1 MLTDFKDKDM
11 IEQISLLTTIQE
23 TADTSALS
31 DLLRIYEEPLVDPAV
46 DKMVYHALLILLP
59 DHRQEIMSGLLAKS
73 RRVRLLSIKM
83 AGVSGIDDA
92 LLPLKKM
99 LADNRDDV
107 EIQTVIIRSLT
118 MLNGPEIID
127 ILLPYLDHDDLTISG
142 TIMAYIGY
150 LQHLPGRDMMMEVVR
165 TEAKS
170 ASDSLRSGLALAQF
184 NHFQDNDSI
193 AFLIEQIHHLNP
205 GLRLICHE
213 QLLAIGAPSLPALE
227 SCLADGDKN
236 ERILAAN
243 LIGMIGDLNG
253 AGLACRLLYR
263 RTEPEPNLRFA
274 LYEALGKIS
283 ATRSLVTLM
292 DGLKQ
297 TDDLLLMAVITGL
310 EEQSDESLYVPLL
323 TFLAENEIQANLII
337 QAMIDTRSTHLLGLV
352 YRDEELGEIIMERL
366 LDSNDPEATELFSQ
380 TLKELTGTRVVTDLK
395 RLQSLSASNLSDT
408 HLLVADDSK
417 ALLFFYQG
425 AAKEMGLQI
434 TTALDGKKALEI
446 LDSGVQL
453 DILITDMNMPNM
465 DGIELIREVR
475 KRPQYSD
482 LPIIMATT
490 ESEQSQKEQA
500 LEAGAN
506 GFLNKPL
513 KREILKEEIQKR
525 ISP

>member
-11 IEQISLLTTIQE
+11 IEQINLLATIQE
-23 TADTSALS
+23 TADITALLG
-31 DLLRIYEEPLVDPAV
+31 LLRIYEEPLADPAV
-46 DKMVYHALLILLP
+46 DKMVYHALLVLLP
-59 DHRQEIMSGLLAKS
+59 GQQKEIVSGLSAKS

-83 AGVSGIDDA
+83 AGASGIEDS
-92 LLPLKKM
+92 LSHLKKM
-99 LADNRDDV
+99 LADNRDDI
-107 EIQTVIIRSLT
+107 EILTAIIRSLT
-118 MLNGPEIID
+118 MLSEAEIFT

-142 TIMAYIGY
+142 TVMAHVGRMQNIS
-150 LQHLPGRDMMMEVVR
+150 GRDMMMEVVR
-165 TEAKS
+165 AEVKTG
-170 ASDSLRSGLALAQF
+170 SDSLKSGLALAQF
-184 NHFQDNDSI
+184 NHFPDDDSL

-205 GLRLICHE
+205 GLRMICHE
-213 QLLAIGAPSLPALE
+213 QILAIGTTSLPALE
-227 SCLADGDKN
+227 SCLATGDKD

-243 LIGMIGDLNG
+243 LIGMIGDVKG
-253 AGLACRLLYR
+253 AGLTCRLLYR
-263 RTEPEPNLRFA
+263 RTKLEPNLKFA
-274 LYEALGKIS
+274 LYEALGRIS
-283 ATRSLVTLM
+283 ASRSLVTLI

-310 EEQSDESLYVPLL
+310 EQQADERIADLL
-323 TFLAENEIQANLII
+323 QTCLNENEIQASLII
-337 QAMIDTRSTHLLGLV
+337 QTMIDTRSSNLMELV
-352 YRDEELGEIIMERL
+352 YRDKEQGEILIERL

-380 TLKELTGTRVVTDLK
+380 ILKELVGTRAAADLK
-395 RLQSLSASNLSDT
+395 GLQSLSAANLSDT

-446 LDSGVQL
+446 LDSGVQI

-490 ESEQSQKEQA
+490 ESEQSQKELA
-500 LEAGAN
+500 NDAGAN

-513 KREILKEEIQKR
+513 KREMLKEEIQKR
-525 ISP
+525 I